1 MTKNVLTRLFRTA
14 VIVGG
19 IMAAAAI
26 TLYSAFY
33 GRAVGSDT
41 TIYIGKADCYEE
53 VVEQLRPALRGGVYR
68 RAFDYY
74 AKRLKLAERLHAG
87 RYCFDEGE
95 SVIRVVRRLVLGEQS
110 PVHLVVGG
118 VRTLPQL
125 AGKLA
130 VQIEADSATLLHAM
144 RNKELRRE
152 LGLQRDSTIAIFI
165 PNTYEVYPDIE
176 PEALVRKL
184 KDESD
189 KFWAKHTDRVA
200 SLGLTPYEI
209 MTLASIVHEETNAV
223 DEMPRIAGV
232 YLNRLWKGMPLQ
244 ADPTVKYA
252 VGDPTLKRIL
262 FRHLEVDSPY
272 NTYKVVGLPPT
283 PIAMPDMS
291 AIEAVLNYEKHDYL
305 YFCARPEMD
314 GRHNFARTH
323 REHERNAAAYHRAL
337 ERQNIR

>member
-1 MTKNVLTRLFRTA
+1 MRKFFISLLLVLLLAGGVVAYFGYSMFYNSA
-14 VIVGG
+14 V
-19 IMAAAAI
+19 
-26 TLYSAFY
+26 
-33 GRAVGSDT
+33 
-41 TIYIGKADCYEE
+41 EE
-53 VVEQLRPALRGGVYR
+53 VFTVRITPKTTYDAVVEKIKNNSEYDWAFEFYAEYLDLESNLRVGTFRIEPGM
-68 RAFDYY
+68 
-74 AKRLKLAERLHAG
+74 
-87 RYCFDEGE
+87 
-95 SVIRVVRRLVLGEQS
+95 SVMTI
-110 PVHLVVGG
+110 
-118 VRTLPQL
+118 VRTLKYGDSITTRLTINNARTPEAL
-125 AGKLA
+125 AKKIAAKFEFSEEDML
-130 VQIEADSATLLHAM
+130 STL
-144 RNKELRRE
+144 
-152 LGLQRDSTIAIFI
+152 RDSTLISELGYNSAEEMFSIFI

-272 NTYKVVGLPPT
+272 NTYKVLGLPPT
-283 PIAMPDMS
+283 PIAMPDMA

>member
-1 MTKNVLTRLFRTA
+1 MRKKIIGILLFVVVA
-14 VIVGG
+14 VAV
-19 IMAAAAI
+19 
-26 TLYSAFY
+26 TLYSVYNMFY
-33 GRAVGSDT
+33 GSAVEKTFTVTLMSDDSYSQKIDRVKEHIDHHFALDFYADRIGLSRSIKAGRYTFDEGATVIEIARKLKFGNSRAVRL
-41 TIYIGKADCYEE
+41 TINNARTPEALAGRIARQIDADS
-53 VVEQLRPALRGGVYR
+53 VAMLGALRGKALIEEMG
-68 RAFDYY
+68 FD
-74 AKRLKLAERLHAG
+74 
-87 RYCFDEGE
+87 
-95 SVIRVVRRLVLGEQS
+95 SS
-110 PVHLVVGG
+110 
-118 VRTLPQL
+118 
-125 AGKLA
+125 
-130 VQIEADSATLLHAM
+130 EAMFS
-144 RNKELRRE
+144 
-152 LGLQRDSTIAIFI
+152 IFI

>member
-1 MTKNVLTRLFRTA
+1 MRKK
-14 VIVGG
+14 IVG
-19 IMAAAAI
+19 ILLLIVAVVAVA
-26 TLYSAFY
+26 LYSAYDMFY
-33 GRAVGSDT
+33 GSAVGSEFTVTLDSDDSYSAKIDKIKEHIDHHIAFDFYADRIGLSRSIKAGSYT
-41 TIYIGKADCYEE
+41 FAKGSTVIDIARKLKFGNSRAVRLTINNARTPEALAGRIARQIDADS
-53 VVEQLRPALRGGVYR
+53 VAMLDALRNDSLIEEMG
-68 RAFDYY
+68 F
-74 AKRLKLAERLHAG
+74 KSAE
-87 RYCFDEGE
+87 
-95 SVIRVVRRLVLGEQS
+95 
-110 PVHLVVGG
+110 
-118 VRTLPQL
+118 
-125 AGKLA
+125 
-130 VQIEADSATLLHAM
+130 AM
-144 RNKELRRE
+144 F
-152 LGLQRDSTIAIFI
+152 SIFI

-176 PEALVRKL
+176 PESLVRKL

-189 KFWAKHTDRVA
+189 RFWAKHSDKVV
-200 SLGLTPYEI
+200 SLGITPFEI

-232 YLNRLWKGMPLQ
+232 YLNRLRSGMPLQ

-272 NTYKVVGLPPT
+272 NTYKVAGLPPT

-291 AIEAVLNYEKHDYL
+291 AIMAVLNYEQHDYL

-337 ERQNIR
+337 ERHNIR